1 VSFVKI
7 AGHTVGDG
15 ARCFVIAEI
24 GVNHNGD
31 VELAR
36 RLVDAAAAAGA
47 DAVKLQTF
55 RADEVVAADAPKAG
69 YQLATT
75 DGAESQ
81 LQMLRRL
88 ELDHDAHLELKQR
101 AEALGLVFLSTPFD
115 AGSVDLLDRIGVA
128 AFKVS
133 SPDLTNF
140 LLLDA
145 IAERRRPVLL
155 STGLASF
162 AEVDAGVARLAA
174 RGVDD
179 IVVLHCTSEY
189 PAPVDE
195 VNLRAIPAL
204 AQALG
209 RPVGYSDH
217 TEGIDV
223 SIAAVALGACVLE
236 KHFTLDRTLPG
247 PDHRASIEPAA
258 FTELV
263 ASVRRVGQA
272 LGAGVKEPSASEAR
286 NADTVRRSL
295 AAARDLPAG
304 TVLEASMLSALRPGT
319 GISPARLDQVVG
331 RRLAHDV
338 EAHSLLSLADIE

>member
-55 RADEVVAADAPKAG
+55 RADEVVAADAPKAV

-88 ELDHDAHLELKQR
+88 ELDHDAHLELKER

-115 AGSVDLLDRIGVA
+115 AGSIDLLDRIGVA

-162 AEVDAGVARLAA
+162 EEVEAGLARLTA
-174 RGVDD
+174 RGVDE

-204 AQALG
+204 AEALG

-236 KHFTLDRTLPG
+236 KHFTLDRSLPG
-247 PDHRASIEPAA
+247 PDQRASIEPAA
-258 FTELV
+258 FAELV
-263 ASVRRVGQA
+263 ASARRVGQA
-272 LGAGVKEPSASEAR
+272 LGAGVKQPSASEAR
-286 NADTVRRSL
+286 NAETVRRSL

-319 GISPARLDQVVG
+319 GISPARIDQVVG

>member
-1 VSFVKI
+1 VSFVEI
-7 AGHTVGDG
+7 AGRTVGHG
-15 ARCFVIAEI
+15 APCFVIAEI

-31 VELAR
+31 IELAR
-36 RLVDAAAAAGA
+36 RLLDAAAAAGA

-55 RADEVVAADAPKAG
+55 RAEEVVAADAPKAA
-69 YQLATT
+69 YQLVTT
-75 DGAESQ
+75 EGAESQ

-88 ELDHDAHLELKQR
+88 ELDHDAHVALKQR
-101 AEALGLVFLSTPFD
+101 AEEHGLVFLSTPFD
-115 AGSVDLLDRIGVA
+115 VASVELLDKLGVA

-162 AEVDAGVARLAA
+162 EEVDAGVTRLVA

-204 AQALG
+204 AEALG

-236 KHFTLDRTLPG
+236 KHFTLDRSLPG

-263 ASVRRVGQA
+263 ASTRRVGQA
-272 LGAGVKEPSASEAR
+272 LGAGVKQPSASEAR
-286 NADTVRRSL
+286 NLDSVRRSL
-295 AAARDLPAG
+295 AAARDLRVG

-319 GISPARLDQVVG
+319 GISPAHVDEVIG
-331 RRLAHDV
+331 RRLARDV
-338 EAHSLLSLADIE
+338 DAHSLLSPADLE

>member
-7 AGHTVGDG
+7 AGHTIGYG
-15 ARCFVIAEI
+15 APCFVIAEI
-24 GVNHNGD
+24 GVNHDGD
-31 VELAR
+31 VEIAR

-55 RADEVVAADAPKAG
+55 VADDVVAVNAPKAA
-69 YQLATT
+69 YQLVTT

-88 ELDHDAHLELKQR
+88 ELDHDAHVELKLR
-101 AEALGLVFLSTPFD
+101 AEGHGLVFLSTPFD
-115 AGSVDLLDRIGVA
+115 VASVDLLDRLGVA

-162 AEVDAGVARLAA
+162 EEVEAGVARLAA

-189 PAPVDE
+189 PAPIDE
-195 VNLRAIPAL
+195 VNLRAIPVL
-204 AQALG
+204 AEALG

-236 KHFTLDRTLPG
+236 KHFTLDRSLPG
-247 PDHRASIEPAA
+247 PDHRASIEPIA

-263 ASVRRVGQA
+263 SSTRRIGAA
-272 LGAGVKEPSASEAR
+272 LGAGVKQPTASEER
-286 NADTVRRSL
+286 NAEKVRRSL
-295 AAARDLPAG
+295 AAAHDLRAG

-319 GISPARLDQVVG
+319 GISPARVDELVG
-331 RRLAHDV
+331 RRLVRDV
-338 EAHSLLSLADIE
+338 GAYSLLSPADLE